1 MNRKKII
8 LIICLLGVGIGLFF
22 VFRFYQIFFWSN
34 TTFENEYSYIF
45 IDSDDTID
53 SLKIELNSFLKS
65 TVDFD
70 IAAEKK
76 GYTKRILPGKY
87 RIMKGMGNNQ
97 IINTLRSERLA
108 TRVVFNNQERLEDLV
123 GRLSIQIEADSLE
136 LLTAFQDSIFLA
148 DKGFN
153 KKNALTMYIPN
164 SYDVFWDITP
174 ADFRKRMLD
183 YHDLFWNE
191 KRIAKARALKLNQKE
206 VYILASIIQKESVQL
221 KEQNRIAGV
230 YLNRLKIGMKLQA
243 DPTVI
248 FALKNETN
256 DFRRIIKRVLY
267 KDLGFK
273 SLFNTYLYSGLPPG
287 PITMPDISAIDAV
300 LNSEEHDYLYF
311 VASPL
316 KPGYHLFAKNLKE
329 HNKNKRVYT
338 RWLRK
343 QKIYR

>member
-1 MNRKKII
+1 MYRRKII
-8 LIICLLGVGIGLFF
+8 LFICLLGVGIGLFF
-22 VFRFYQIFFWSN
+22 IFRLYQIFFWSN
-34 TTFENEYSYIF
+34 TAFENEYSYVF
-45 IDSDDTID
+45 IDRDDTID
-53 SLKIELNSFLKS
+53 SLKLGLNPFLKS
-65 TVDFD
+65 TVDFYK
-70 IAAEKK
+70 AAEKK

-87 RIMKGMGNNQ
+87 RIKKGMGNNE
-97 IINTLRSERLA
+97 IINILRSEKLV
-108 TRVVFNNQERLEDLV
+108 TRIVFNNQTRLEDLV

-191 KRIAKARALKLNQKE
+191 KRIVKARALKLNQKE

-230 YLNRLKIGMKLQA
+230 YLNRLKLGMKLQA

-248 FALKNETN
+248 FALKNEAD
-256 DFRRIIKRVLY
+256 DFLRVIKRVLY
-267 KDLGFK
+267 KDLDFK
-273 SLFNTYLYSGLPPG
+273 SPFNTYLYGGLPPG

-300 LNSEEHDYLYF
+300 LYPEEHNYLYF

-329 HNKNKRVYT
+329 HNKNKKVYT

>member
-1 MNRKKII
+1 M
-8 LIICLLGVGIGLFF
+8 LFL
-22 VFRFYQIFFWSN
+22 
-34 TTFENEYSYIF
+34 
-45 IDSDDTID
+45 
-53 SLKIELNSFLKS
+53 LKI
-65 TVDFD
+65 T
-70 IAAEKK
+70 EKK

-87 RIMKGMGNNQ
+87 RIKKGMGNNQ
-97 IINTLRSERLA
+97 IINTLRSEKLA

-123 GRLSIQIEADSLE
+123 GRLSIQIEADSLD
-136 LLTAFQDSIFLA
+136 LLRAFQDSIFLS

-153 KKNALTMYIPN
+153 KINALTMYIPN

-248 FALKNETN
+248 FALKNETG

-273 SLFNTYLYSGLPPG
+273 SPFNTYLYPGLPPG

-329 HNKNKRVYT
+329 HNKNKKVYT